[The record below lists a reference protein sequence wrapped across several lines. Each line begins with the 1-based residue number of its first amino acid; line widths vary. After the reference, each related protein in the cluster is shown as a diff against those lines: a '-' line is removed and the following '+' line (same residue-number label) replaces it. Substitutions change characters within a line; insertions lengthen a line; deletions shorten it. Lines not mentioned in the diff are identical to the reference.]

1 MAEAPSEPIPF
12 PFPEPPSVCDLPP
25 ELAEIRDGESV
36 VEVKFPDGITGWMV
50 TRHADVRKV
59 LVDSRF
65 SSKVMAAAASAMS
78 ETETGKLM
86 NESLVGMDAPEHTR
100 LRKLVSKAF
109 TARRVEALRPRV
121 VELVGEL
128 LDELETLPR
137 PVDLVKSFSVPL
149 PVRVICE
156 LLGVPAGDQDTFHA
170 WSNALL
176 GDWQQVVEKEAATV
190 ALVKYFGD
198 LVAAKRENPADDLI
212 SELIR
217 VGDEDDSTLTEREI
231 IALSIGI
238 LSAGHETTANQISM
252 FLVTLLHNPEEL
264 DKLRAN
270 PEAIPKAVDE
280 LLRFVPLTTTG
291 GIIPRLTTAEVEL
304 SDGKV
309 LPAGVVVLPAVATAN
324 RDPEVFEDG
333 ERLDLGREQN
343 PHLAFG
349 AGIHYCLGAQL
360 ARIELQEA
368 FRAILERMPEIRLAV
383 PESELRL
390 KPASIIRGLES
401 LPLTW

>member
-12 PFPEPPSVCDLPP
+12 PFPDPPSVVEIPP

-36 VEVKFPDGITGWMV
+36 VEVKFPDGISGWMV
-50 TRHADVRKV
+50 TKHADVRKV

-65 SSKVMAAAASAMS
+65 SSKVMASAAAAMS

-100 LRKLVSKAF
+100 LRKLVTKAF
-109 TARRVEALRPRV
+109 TARNVEQLRPRIAEMV
-121 VELVGEL
+121 AEL
-128 LDELETLPR
+128 LDEMEALPR
-137 PVDLVKSFSVPL
+137 PVDLVTAFSVPL

-176 GDWQQVVEKEAATV
+176 GDWSQVVEKEMATV
-190 ALVKYFGD
+190 SLVQYFGE
-198 LVAAKRENPADDLI
+198 LIARKRENPGDDLI
-212 SELIR
+212 TALIKVSE
-217 VGDEDDSTLTEREI
+217 EDPTLTDREI
-231 IALSIGI
+231 TALSIGI
-238 LSAGHETTANQISM
+238 LSAGHETTANQLSM
-252 FLVTLLHNPEEL
+252 FLVHLLNDQEQLKE
-264 DKLRAN
+264 LRAN
-270 PEAIPKAVDE
+270 PDSLPRAIDE

-304 SDGKV
+304 SGGKV
-309 LPAGVVVLPAVATAN
+309 LPAGAVVLPAVAAAN

-333 ERLDLGREQN
+333 DRLDLKREQN
-343 PHLAFG
+343 PHLSFG

-368 FRAILERMPEIRLAV
+368 FRAILERMPEVRLAV

-390 KPASIIRGLES
+390 KSGSIIRGLES
-401 LPLTW
+401 LPVTW

>member
-1 MAEAPSEPIPF
+1 MAEASSEPIAF
-12 PFPEPPSVCDLPP
+12 PFPDPPSVCEMPP
-25 ELAEIRDGESV
+25 ELAAIRDGESV
-36 VEVKFPDGITGWMV
+36 VEVKFPDGISGWMV
-50 TRHADVRKV
+50 TKHADVRKV

-65 SSKVMAAAASAMS
+65 SSKVMAAAAAAMS
-78 ETETGKLM
+78 ETESGKLM

-109 TARRVEALRPRV
+109 TARRVEQLRPRV
-121 VELVGEL
+121 IELVTEL
-128 LDELETLPR
+128 LDELQTLPR

-156 LLGVPAGDQDTFHA
+156 LLGVPATDQDTFHA

-176 GDWQQVVEKEAATV
+176 GDWQQVAEKEAATV

-198 LVAAKRENPADDLI
+198 LIAVKREKPADDLI
-212 SELIR
+212 SELIA
-217 VGDEDDSTLTEREI
+217 VSEEDSTLTEREI

-252 FLVTLLHNPEEL
+252 FLVTLLHNPEEF

-270 PEAIPKAVDE
+270 PEAIPKAIDE

-304 SDGKV
+304 SNGKV

-368 FRAILERMPEIRLAV
+368 FRAILERIPQVRLAV

-390 KPASIIRGLES
+390 KSASIIRGLES
-401 LPLTW
+401 LPVTW

>member
-1 MAEAPSEPIPF
+1 MSDATTEPIAF
-12 PFPEPPSVCDLPP
+12 PFPDPPSVCDLPP
-25 ELAEIRDGESV
+25 ELAEVRDGRSV
-36 VEVKFPDGITGWMV
+36 AEVRFPDGITGYLV
-50 TRHADVRKV
+50 TKHADVRKV

-65 SSKVMAAAASAMS
+65 SSKVMASAAAAMS

-100 LRKLVSKAF
+100 LRKLVSRGF
-109 TARRVEALRPRV
+109 TARRVESLRPRV
-121 VELVGEL
+121 RELVAEL
-128 LDELETLPR
+128 LDEMETKPR
-137 PVDLVKSFSVPL
+137 PVDLVKNFSLPL
-149 PVRVICE
+149 PVRVVCE
-156 LLGVPAGDQDTFHA
+156 LLGVPAEDQDTFHA

-190 ALVKYFGD
+190 ALVKYFGE
-198 LVAAKRENPADDLI
+198 LLEAKRKAPADDLM
-212 SELIR
+212 SALIAAR
-217 VGDEDDSTLTEREI
+217 EDDDTLTEREI
-231 IALSIGI
+231 IALCIGI

-252 FLVTLLHNPEEL
+252 FLVQLLRHPEQFAAL
-264 DKLRAN
+264 KADPAAL
-270 PEAIPKAVDE
+270 PQAVDE
-280 LLRFVPLTTTG
+280 LLRYVPLTTTG

-304 SDGKV
+304 GNGEV
-309 LPAGVVVLPAVATAN
+309 LPAGAVVLPAVATAN

-333 ERLDLGREQN
+333 ERLDLTRAVN

-368 FRAILERMPEIRLAV
+368 LGALLERMPQVRLAV

-401 LPLTW
+401 LPITW

>member
-1 MAEAPSEPIPF
+1 MAEAPSEPIAF
-12 PFPEPPSVCDLPP
+12 PFPDPPSVCELPP
-25 ELAEIRDGESV
+25 ELAEIRDGQSV
-36 VEVKFPDGITGWMV
+36 VEVKFPDGISGWMV
-50 TRHADVRKV
+50 TKHADVRKV

-65 SSKVMAAAASAMS
+65 SSKVMATAAAAMS

-100 LRKLVSKAF
+100 LRKLVTKAF
-109 TARRVEALRPRV
+109 TARRVETLRPRIT
-121 VELVGEL
+121 ELVGQL

-137 PVDLVKSFSVPL
+137 PVDLVKTFSVPL

-190 ALVKYFGD
+190 SLVNYFGE
-198 LVAAKRENPADDLI
+198 LIAVKRENPADDLI
-212 SELIR
+212 SELIAISD
-217 VGDEDDSTLTEREI
+217 GDSTLTEREI

-264 DKLRAN
+264 DKLRDN
-270 PEAIPKAVDE
+270 REAIPKAVDE

-304 SDGKV
+304 TGGQV
-309 LPAGVVVLPAVATAN
+309 LPAGAVVLPAVATAN

-333 ERLDLGREQN
+333 ERLNVTRENN

-349 AGIHYCLGAQL
+349 AGIHHCLGAQL

-368 FRAILERMPEIRLAV
+368 LGAILDRMPQVRLAV

-390 KPASIIRGLES
+390 KSASIIRGLES
-401 LPLTW
+401 LPITW

>member
-1 MAEAPSEPIPF
+1 MAEAPSEPIAF
-12 PFPEPPSVCDLPP
+12 PFPDPPSVCELPP
-25 ELAEIRDGESV
+25 ELAEIRDGQSV
-36 VEVKFPDGITGWMV
+36 VEVKFPDGISGWMV
-50 TRHADVRKV
+50 TKHADVRKV
-59 LVDSRF
+59 LIDSRF
-65 SSKVMAAAASAMS
+65 SSKVMATAAAAMS

-100 LRKLVSKAF
+100 LRKLVTKAF
-109 TARRVEALRPRV
+109 TARRVETLRPRIT
-121 VELVGEL
+121 ELVGQL

-137 PVDLVKSFSVPL
+137 PVDLVKNFSVPL

-190 ALVKYFGD
+190 SLVNYFGE
-198 LVAAKRENPADDLI
+198 LIAVKRENPADDLI
-212 SELIR
+212 SELIAISD
-217 VGDEDDSTLTEREI
+217 GDSTLTEREI

-264 DKLRAN
+264 DKLRDN
-270 PEAIPKAVDE
+270 REAIPKAVDE

-304 SDGKV
+304 SGGQV
-309 LPAGVVVLPAVATAN
+309 LPAGAVVLPAVATAN

-333 ERLDLGREQN
+333 ERLNVTRENN

-349 AGIHYCLGAQL
+349 AGIHHCLGAQL

-368 FRAILERMPEIRLAV
+368 LGAILDRMPQVRLAV

-390 KPASIIRGLES
+390 KSASIIRGLES
-401 LPLTW
+401 LPITW

>member
-12 PFPEPPSVCDLPP
+12 PFPEPPSVRDVPP

-36 VEVKFPDGITGWMV
+36 VQVKFPDGITGWMV
-50 TRHADVRKV
+50 TKHADVRKV

-100 LRKLVSKAF
+100 LRKLVTKAF
-109 TARRVEALRPRV
+109 TARNVEQLRPRIAEMV
-121 VELVGEL
+121 AEL
-128 LDELETLPR
+128 LDEMEQLPR
-137 PVDLVKSFSVPL
+137 PVDMVKAFSVPL

-156 LLGVPAGDQDTFHA
+156 LLGVPAADQDTFHA

-176 GDWQQVVEKEAATV
+176 GDWSQVVEKEMATV
-190 ALVKYFGD
+190 SLVQYFGE
-198 LVAAKRENPADDLI
+198 LIARKRENPGDDLI
-212 SELIR
+212 TALIKVSE
-217 VGDEDDSTLTEREI
+217 EDPTLTDREI
-231 IALSIGI
+231 TALSIGI
-238 LSAGHETTANQISM
+238 LSAGHETTANQLSM
-252 FLVTLLHNPEEL
+252 FLVHLLNDQEQLKE
-264 DKLRAN
+264 LRAN
-270 PEAIPKAVDE
+270 PDGLPRAIDE

-309 LPAGVVVLPAVATAN
+309 LPAGAVVLPAVATAN

-333 ERLDLGREQN
+333 DRLDLKREQN
-343 PHLAFG
+343 PHLSFG

-368 FRAILERMPEIRLAV
+368 FGAILERMPELRLAV
-383 PESELRL
+383 PESELNL
-390 KPASIIRGLES
+390 KAASIIRGLES
-401 LPLTW
+401 LPITW

>member
-1 MAEAPSEPIPF
+1 MAEAPSEPIAF
-12 PFPEPPSVCDLPP
+12 PFPDPPSVCELPP
-25 ELAEIRDGESV
+25 ELAEIRDGRSV
-36 VEVKFPDGITGWMV
+36 VEVKFPDGISGWMV
-50 TRHADVRKV
+50 TKHADVRKV

-65 SSKVMAAAASAMS
+65 SSKVMATASAAMS

-100 LRKLVSKAF
+100 LRKLVTKAF
-109 TARRVEALRPRV
+109 TARRVETLRPRIT
-121 VELVGEL
+121 ELVGQL

-137 PVDLVKSFSVPL
+137 PVDLVKNFSVPL

-190 ALVKYFGD
+190 SLVKYFGD
-198 LVAAKRENPADDLI
+198 LIAVKRENPADDLI
-212 SELIR
+212 SELIAISD
-217 VGDEDDSTLTEREI
+217 GDSTLTEREI

-264 DKLRAN
+264 DKLRDHR
-270 PEAIPKAVDE
+270 EAIPKAVDE

-304 SDGKV
+304 SGGQV
-309 LPAGVVVLPAVATAN
+309 LPAGAVVLPAVATAN

-333 ERLDLGREQN
+333 ERLNVTRENN

-349 AGIHYCLGAQL
+349 AGIHHCLGAQL

-368 FRAILERMPEIRLAV
+368 LGAILDRMPQVRLAV

-390 KPASIIRGLES
+390 KSASIIRGLES
-401 LPLTW
+401 LPITW

>member
-1 MAEAPSEPIPF
+1 PIAF
-12 PFPEPPSVCDLPP
+12 PFPDPPSVCELPP
-25 ELAEIRDGESV
+25 ELAEIRDGQSV
-36 VEVKFPDGITGWMV
+36 VEVKFPDGISGWMV
-50 TRHADVRKV
+50 TKHADVRKV

-65 SSKVMAAAASAMS
+65 SSKVMATAAAAMS

-100 LRKLVSKAF
+100 LRKLVTKAF
-109 TARRVEALRPRV
+109 TARRVETLRPRIT
-121 VELVGEL
+121 ELVGQL

-137 PVDLVKSFSVPL
+137 PVDLVKNFSVPL

-190 ALVKYFGD
+190 SLVNYFGE
-198 LVAAKRENPADDLI
+198 LIAVKRENPADDLI
-212 SELIR
+212 SELIAISD
-217 VGDEDDSTLTEREI
+217 GDSTLTEREI

-264 DKLRAN
+264 DKLRDN
-270 PEAIPKAVDE
+270 REAIPKAVDE

-304 SDGKV
+304 SGGQV
-309 LPAGVVVLPAVATAN
+309 LPAGAVVLPAVATAN

-333 ERLDLGREQN
+333 ERLNVTRENN

-349 AGIHYCLGAQL
+349 AGIHHCLGAQL

-368 FRAILERMPEIRLAV
+368 LGAILDRMPQVRLAV

-390 KPASIIRGLES
+390 KSASIIRGLES
-401 LPLTW
+401 LPITW

>member
-1 MAEAPSEPIPF
+1 MAEAPSEPIAF
-12 PFPEPPSVCDLPP
+12 PFPDPPSVCELPP
-25 ELAEIRDGESV
+25 ELAEIRDGQSV
-36 VEVKFPDGITGWMV
+36 VEVKFPDGISGWMV
-50 TRHADVRKV
+50 TKHADVRKV

-65 SSKVMAAAASAMS
+65 SSKVMATAAAAMS

-100 LRKLVSKAF
+100 LRKLVTKAF
-109 TARRVEALRPRV
+109 TARRVETLRPRIT
-121 VELVGEL
+121 ELVGQL

-137 PVDLVKSFSVPL
+137 PVDLVKNFSVPL

-190 ALVKYFGD
+190 SLVKYFGD
-198 LVAAKRENPADDLI
+198 LIAVKRENPADDLI
-212 SELIR
+212 SELIAISN
-217 VGDEDDSTLTEREI
+217 EDSTLTEREI

-264 DKLRAN
+264 DKLRDN
-270 PEAIPKAVDE
+270 REAIPKAVDE

-304 SDGKV
+304 SGGQV
-309 LPAGVVVLPAVATAN
+309 LPAGAVVLPAVATAN

-333 ERLDLGREQN
+333 ERLNVTRENN

-349 AGIHYCLGAQL
+349 AGIHHCLGAQL

-368 FRAILERMPEIRLAV
+368 LGAILDRMPEVRLAV

-390 KPASIIRGLES
+390 KSASIIRGLES
-401 LPLTW
+401 LPITW

>member
-1 MAEAPSEPIPF
+1 MAEAPSEPIAF
-12 PFPEPPSVCDLPP
+12 PFPAPPSVRDVPP
-25 ELAEIRDGESV
+25 QLAEIRDGESV

-50 TRHADVRKV
+50 TKHADVRKV

-65 SSKVMAAAASAMS
+65 SSKVMASAAAAMS

-100 LRKLVSKAF
+100 LRKLVTKAF
-109 TARRVEALRPRV
+109 TARNVEQLRPRIAEMV
-121 VELVGEL
+121 AEL

-137 PVDLVKSFSVPL
+137 PVDMVKAFSVPL

-156 LLGVPAGDQDTFHA
+156 LLGVPASDQDTFHA

-176 GDWQQVVEKEAATV
+176 GDWSQVVEKEMATV
-190 ALVKYFGD
+190 SLVQYFGE
-198 LVAAKRENPADDLI
+198 LIARKRENPGDDLI
-212 SELIR
+212 TALIKVSE
-217 VGDEDDSTLTEREI
+217 EDPTLTDREI
-231 IALSIGI
+231 TALSIGI
-238 LSAGHETTANQISM
+238 LSAGHETTANQLSM
-252 FLVTLLHNPEEL
+252 FLVHLLNDQEQLKE
-264 DKLRAN
+264 LRAN
-270 PEAIPKAVDE
+270 PDGLPRAIDE

-304 SDGKV
+304 SGGKV
-309 LPAGVVVLPAVATAN
+309 LPAGAVVLPAVATAN

-333 ERLDLGREQN
+333 DRLDLKREQN
-343 PHLAFG
+343 PHLSFG

-368 FRAILERMPEIRLAV
+368 FRAILERMPEVRLAV
-383 PESELRL
+383 PESELKL
-390 KPASIIRGLES
+390 KTASIIRGLES
-401 LPLTW
+401 LPITW

>member
-1 MAEAPSEPIPF
+1 MAEAPSEPIAF
-12 PFPEPPSVCDLPP
+12 PFPDPPSVCELPP
-25 ELAEIRDGESV
+25 ELAEIRDGQSV
-36 VEVKFPDGITGWMV
+36 VEVKFPDGISGWMV
-50 TRHADVRKV
+50 TKHADVRKV

-65 SSKVMAAAASAMS
+65 SSKVMATAAAAMS

-100 LRKLVSKAF
+100 LRKLVTKAF
-109 TARRVEALRPRV
+109 TARRVETLRPRIT
-121 VELVGEL
+121 ELVGQL

-137 PVDLVKSFSVPL
+137 PVDLVKTFSVPL

-190 ALVKYFGD
+190 SLVNYFGE
-198 LVAAKRENPADDLI
+198 LIAVKRENPADDLI
-212 SELIR
+212 SELIAISN
-217 VGDEDDSTLTEREI
+217 EDSTLTEREI

-252 FLVTLLHNPEEL
+252 FLVTLLHNPAEL
-264 DKLRAN
+264 DKLRDN
-270 PEAIPKAVDE
+270 REAIPKAVDE

-304 SDGKV
+304 SGGQV
-309 LPAGVVVLPAVATAN
+309 LPAGAVVLPAVATAN

-333 ERLDLGREQN
+333 ERLNVTRENN

-349 AGIHYCLGAQL
+349 AGIHHCLGAQL

-368 FRAILERMPEIRLAV
+368 LGAILDRMPEVRLAV

-390 KPASIIRGLES
+390 KSASIIRGLES
-401 LPLTW
+401 LPITW

>member
-1 MAEAPSEPIPF
+1 MAEAPSEPIAF
-12 PFPEPPSVCDLPP
+12 PFPDPPSVCELPP
-25 ELAEIRDGESV
+25 ELAEIRDGRSV
-36 VEVKFPDGITGWMV
+36 VEVKFPDGISGWMV
-50 TRHADVRKV
+50 TKHADVRKV

-65 SSKVMAAAASAMS
+65 SSKVMATAAAAMS

-100 LRKLVSKAF
+100 LRKLVTKAF
-109 TARRVEALRPRV
+109 TARRVETLRPRIT
-121 VELVGEL
+121 ELVGQL

-137 PVDLVKSFSVPL
+137 PVDLVKNFSVPL

-190 ALVKYFGD
+190 SLVKYFGD
-198 LVAAKRENPADDLI
+198 LIAVKRENPADDLI
-212 SELIR
+212 SELIAIS
-217 VGDEDDSTLTEREI
+217 DEDSTLTEREI

-264 DKLRAN
+264 DKLRDN
-270 PEAIPKAVDE
+270 REAIPKAVDE

-304 SDGKV
+304 SGGQV
-309 LPAGVVVLPAVATAN
+309 LPAGAVVLPAVATAN

-333 ERLDLGREQN
+333 ERLNVTRENN

-349 AGIHYCLGAQL
+349 AGIHHCLGAQL

-368 FRAILERMPEIRLAV
+368 LGAILDRMPQVRLAV

-390 KPASIIRGLES
+390 KSASIIRGLES
-401 LPLTW
+401 LPITW

>member
-1 MAEAPSEPIPF
+1 MAEAPSEPVAF
-12 PFPEPPSVCDLPP
+12 PFPDPPSVRELPP
-25 ELAEIRDGESV
+25 ELAEIRDGAAV
-36 VEVKFPDGITGWMV
+36 VEVKFPDGISGWMV
-50 TRHADVRKV
+50 TKHADVRKV

-65 SSKVMAAAASAMS
+65 SSKVMATAAAAMS

-100 LRKLVSKAF
+100 LRKLVTKAF
-109 TARRVEALRPRV
+109 TARNVEQLRPRIAEMV
-121 VELVGEL
+121 SEL
-128 LDELETLPR
+128 LDEMENLLR
-137 PVDLVKSFSVPL
+137 PVDLVKAFSVPL

-156 LLGVPAGDQDTFHA
+156 LLGVPAKDQDSFHA
-170 WSNALL
+170 WSNSLL
-176 GDWQQVVEKEAATV
+176 GDWSQVVEKELATV
-190 ALVKYFGD
+190 SLVKYFGE
-198 LVAAKRENPADDLI
+198 LITRKRENPGDDLI
-212 SELIR
+212 TALIKVSE
-217 VGDEDDSTLTEREI
+217 EDTTFTEREI

-252 FLVTLLHNPEEL
+252 FLVHLLHHRDQFDALRENPEG
-264 DKLRAN
+264 
-270 PEAIPKAVDE
+270 IPRAVDE

-304 SDGKV
+304 SNGTV
-309 LPAGVVVLPAVATAN
+309 LPAGTVVMPAVATAN

-333 ERLDLGREQN
+333 ERLNLAREHN

-368 FRAILERMPEIRLAV
+368 FKAILERMPSVRLAV

-390 KPASIIRGLES
+390 KSASIIRGLEG
-401 LPLTW
+401 LPITW

>member
-1 MAEAPSEPIPF
+1 MAEAPSEPIAF
-12 PFPEPPSVCDLPP
+12 PFPDPPSVRELPP

-36 VEVKFPDGITGWMV
+36 VEVKFPDGISGWMV

-65 SSKVMAAAASAMS
+65 SSKVMASAAAGMA

-100 LRKLVSKAF
+100 LRKLVTKAF
-109 TARRVEALRPRV
+109 TARNIEQLRPRV
-121 VELVGEL
+121 AEIVAEL
-128 LDELETLPR
+128 LDELEDQPR
-137 PVDLVKSFSVPL
+137 PVDLVKAFSVPL

-156 LLGVPAGDQDTFHA
+156 LLGVPAEDQDTFHA

-176 GDWQQVVEKEAATV
+176 GDWSQVVEKEAATV
-190 ALVKYFGD
+190 ALVGYFGE
-198 LVAAKRENPADDLI
+198 LIAAKRAEPAEDLI
-212 SELIR
+212 TALIKVSE
-217 VGDEDDSTLTEREI
+217 EDPTLTDREI
-231 IALSIGI
+231 TALSIGI

-252 FLVTLLHNPEEL
+252 FLVHLLNDPGQLAE
-264 DKLRAN
+264 LRAN
-270 PEAIPKAVDE
+270 PEALPRAVDE

-304 SDGKV
+304 SNGKV
-309 LPAGVVVLPAVATAN
+309 LPAGAVVLPAVATAN
-324 RDPEVFEDG
+324 RDPEVFADG
-333 ERLDLGREQN
+333 ERLDLSREHN

-368 FRAILERMPEIRLAV
+368 FKAILERLPSVRLAV

-390 KPASIIRGLES
+390 KSASIIRGLES
-401 LPLTW
+401 LPITW

>member
-1 MAEAPSEPIPF
+1 MAEAPSEPIAF
-12 PFPEPPSVCDLPP
+12 PFPDPPSVCELPP
-25 ELAEIRDGESV
+25 ELAEIRDGRSV
-36 VEVKFPDGITGWMV
+36 VEVKFPDGISGWMV
-50 TRHADVRKV
+50 TKHADVRKV

-65 SSKVMAAAASAMS
+65 SSKVMATAAAAMS

-100 LRKLVSKAF
+100 LRKLVTKAF
-109 TARRVEALRPRV
+109 TARRVETLRPRIT
-121 VELVGEL
+121 ELVGQL

-137 PVDLVKSFSVPL
+137 PVDLVKNFSVPL

-190 ALVKYFGD
+190 SLVKYFGD
-198 LVAAKRENPADDLI
+198 LIAVKRENPADDLI
-212 SELIR
+212 SELIAISD
-217 VGDEDDSTLTEREI
+217 GDSTLTEREI

-264 DKLRAN
+264 DKLRDN
-270 PEAIPKAVDE
+270 REAIPKAVDE

-304 SDGKV
+304 SGGQV
-309 LPAGVVVLPAVATAN
+309 LPAGAVVLPAVATAN

-333 ERLDLGREQN
+333 ERLNVTRENN

-349 AGIHYCLGAQL
+349 AGIHHCLGAQL

-368 FRAILERMPEIRLAV
+368 LGAILDRMPQVRLAV

-390 KPASIIRGLES
+390 KSASIIRGLES
-401 LPLTW
+401 LPITW

>member
-1 MAEAPSEPIPF
+1 MAEAPSEPIAF
-12 PFPEPPSVCDLPP
+12 PFPDPPSVCELPP
-25 ELAEIRDGESV
+25 ELAEIRDGQSV
-36 VEVKFPDGITGWMV
+36 VEVKFPDGISGWMV
-50 TRHADVRKV
+50 TKHADVRKV

-65 SSKVMAAAASAMS
+65 SSKVMATAAAAMS

-100 LRKLVSKAF
+100 LRKLVTKAF
-109 TARRVEALRPRV
+109 TARRVETLRPRIT
-121 VELVGEL
+121 ELVGQL

-137 PVDLVKSFSVPL
+137 PVDLVKTFSVPL

-190 ALVKYFGD
+190 SLVNYFGE
-198 LVAAKRENPADDLI
+198 LIAVKRENPADDLI
-212 SELIR
+212 SELIAISN
-217 VGDEDDSTLTEREI
+217 EDSTLTEREI

-252 FLVTLLHNPEEL
+252 FLVTLLHNPAEL
-264 DKLRAN
+264 DKLRDN
-270 PEAIPKAVDE
+270 REAIPKAVDE

-304 SDGKV
+304 SGGQV
-309 LPAGVVVLPAVATAN
+309 LPAGAVVLPAVATAN

-333 ERLDLGREQN
+333 ERLNVTRENN

-349 AGIHYCLGAQL
+349 SGIHHCLGAQL

-368 FRAILERMPEIRLAV
+368 LGAILDRMPEVRLAV

-390 KPASIIRGLES
+390 KSASIIRGLES
-401 LPLTW
+401 LPITW

>member
-1 MAEAPSEPIPF
+1 MAEAPSEPIAF
-12 PFPEPPSVCDLPP
+12 PFPDPPSVCELPP
-25 ELAEIRDGESV
+25 ELAEIRDGQSV
-36 VEVKFPDGITGWMV
+36 VEVKFPDGISGWMV
-50 TRHADVRKV
+50 TKHADVRKV

-65 SSKVMAAAASAMS
+65 SSKVMATAAAAMS

-100 LRKLVSKAF
+100 LRKLVTKAF
-109 TARRVEALRPRV
+109 TARRVETLRPRIT
-121 VELVGEL
+121 ELVGQL

-137 PVDLVKSFSVPL
+137 PVDLVKNFSVPL

-190 ALVKYFGD
+190 SLVNYFGE
-198 LVAAKRENPADDLI
+198 LIAVKRENPADDLI
-212 SELIR
+212 SELIAISD
-217 VGDEDDSTLTEREI
+217 GDSTLTEREI

-264 DKLRAN
+264 DKLRDN
-270 PEAIPKAVDE
+270 REAIPKAVDE

-304 SDGKV
+304 SGGQV
-309 LPAGVVVLPAVATAN
+309 LPAGAVVLPAVATAN

-333 ERLDLGREQN
+333 ERLNVTRENN

-349 AGIHYCLGAQL
+349 AGIHHCLGAQL

-368 FRAILERMPEIRLAV
+368 LGAILDRMPQVRLAV

-390 KPASIIRGLES
+390 KSASIIRGLES
-401 LPLTW
+401 LPITW

>member
-12 PFPEPPSVCDLPP
+12 PFPDPPSVCEMPP

-36 VEVKFPDGITGWMV
+36 VELKFPDGITGWMV
-50 TRHADVRKV
+50 TKHADVRKV

-65 SSKVMAAAASAMS
+65 SSRVIATVAASMS

-109 TARRVEALRPRV
+109 TARRVEQLRPRI
-121 VELVGEL
+121 VELVTEL

-137 PVDLVKSFSVPL
+137 PVDLVKAFSVPL

-156 LLGVPAGDQDTFHA
+156 LLGVPAGDQDSFHA

-176 GDWQQVVEKEAATV
+176 GDWQQVVEKEEAIV

-198 LVAAKRENPADDLI
+198 LIAVKREKPADDMI
-212 SELIR
+212 SELIA
-217 VGDEDDSTLTEREI
+217 VSDKEDSSLTEREI
-231 IALSIGI
+231 ITLSIGI
-238 LSAGHETTANQISM
+238 LSAGHETTANLISM
-252 FLVTLLHNPEEL
+252 FLVHLLHDPEEF

-270 PEAIPKAVDE
+270 PGAIPQAVDE
-280 LLRFVPLTTTG
+280 LLRFVPLTATG
-291 GIIPRLTTAEVEL
+291 GITPRLTTAEVEL
-304 SDGKV
+304 SNGKV
-309 LPAGVVVLPAVATAN
+309 LPAGVMVLPAVSTAN
-324 RDPEVFEDG
+324 RDPDVFEDG
-333 ERLDLGREQN
+333 ERLNLGREQN
-343 PHLAFG
+343 QHLTFG

-368 FRAILERMPEIRLAV
+368 FRAIMDRMPEIRLAV

-390 KPASIIRGLES
+390 KSASILRGLES
-401 LPLTW
+401 LPITW

>member
-1 MAEAPSEPIPF
+1 MAEAPSEPIAF
-12 PFPEPPSVCDLPP
+12 PFPDPPSVCELPP
-25 ELAEIRDGESV
+25 ELAEIRDGQSV
-36 VEVKFPDGITGWMV
+36 VEVKFPDGISGWMV
-50 TRHADVRKV
+50 TKHADVRKV

-65 SSKVMAAAASAMS
+65 SSKVMATAAAAMS

-100 LRKLVSKAF
+100 LRKLVTKAF
-109 TARRVEALRPRV
+109 TARRVETLRPRIT
-121 VELVGEL
+121 ELVGQL

-137 PVDLVKSFSVPL
+137 PVDLVKTFSVPL

-190 ALVKYFGD
+190 SLVNYFGE
-198 LVAAKRENPADDLI
+198 LIAVKRENPADDLI
-212 SELIR
+212 SELIAISN
-217 VGDEDDSTLTEREI
+217 EDSTLTEREI

-252 FLVTLLHNPEEL
+252 FLVTLLHNPAEL
-264 DKLRAN
+264 DKLRDN
-270 PEAIPKAVDE
+270 REAIPKAVDE

-304 SDGKV
+304 SGGQV
-309 LPAGVVVLPAVATAN
+309 LPAGAVVLPAVATAN

-333 ERLDLGREQN
+333 ERLNVTRENN

-349 AGIHYCLGAQL
+349 AGIHHCLGAQL

-368 FRAILERMPEIRLAV
+368 LSAILDRMPEVRLAV

-390 KPASIIRGLES
+390 KSASIIRGLES
-401 LPLTW
+401 LPITW

>member
-1 MAEAPSEPIPF
+1 MAEAPSEPIAF
-12 PFPEPPSVCDLPP
+12 PFPEPPSVRDLPP

-36 VEVKFPDGITGWMV
+36 VEVKFPDGISGWMV
-50 TRHADVRKV
+50 TKHADVRKV

-65 SSKVMAAAASAMS
+65 SSKVMASAAASMS

-100 LRKLVSKAF
+100 LRKLVTRAF
-109 TARRVEALRPRV
+109 TARKVEQLRPRV
-121 VELVGEL
+121 AELVAEL
-128 LDELETLPR
+128 LDEMENQPR
-137 PVDLVKSFSVPL
+137 PVDLVKAFSVPL

-156 LLGVPAGDQDTFHA
+156 LLGVPAKDQETFHA

-176 GDWQQVVEKEAATV
+176 GDWSQVVEKEAATV
-190 ALVKYFGD
+190 SLVGYFGE
-198 LVAAKRENPADDLI
+198 LIAAKRENPADDLI
-212 SELIR
+212 TALIKVSE
-217 VGDEDDSTLTEREI
+217 EDPTLTDREI
-231 IALSIGI
+231 TALSIGI

-252 FLVTLLHNPEEL
+252 FLVHLLNDRDQLEEV
-264 DKLRAN
+264 RAN
-270 PEAIPKAVDE
+270 PEALPRAIDE

-304 SDGKV
+304 SNGKV
-309 LPAGVVVLPAVATAN
+309 LPAGAVVLPAVATAN
-324 RDPEVFEDG
+324 RDPEVFADG
-333 ERLDLGREQN
+333 ELLDLGREHN

-349 AGIHYCLGAQL
+349 AGIHHCLGAQL

-368 FRAILERMPEIRLAV
+368 FKALLERLPSLRLAV

-390 KPASIIRGLES
+390 KSASIIRGLES
-401 LPLTW
+401 LPITW

>member
-1 MAEAPSEPIPF
+1 MA
-12 PFPEPPSVCDLPP
+12 
-25 ELAEIRDGESV
+25 
-36 VEVKFPDGITGWMV
+36 T
-50 TRHADVRKV
+50 
-59 LVDSRF
+59 
-65 SSKVMAAAASAMS
+65 AAAAMS

-109 TARRVEALRPRV
+109 TARRVEQLRPRI
-121 VELVGEL
+121 VELVAEL
-128 LDELETLPR
+128 LDGLETLPR

-156 LLGVPAGDQDTFHA
+156 LLGVAAGDQDTFHA

-198 LVAAKRENPADDLI
+198 LIAVKREKPADDLI
-212 SELIR
+212 SELIAIS
-217 VGDEDDSTLTEREI
+217 EEDSTLTEREI

-252 FLVTLLHNPEEL
+252 FLVTLLHNPEEF

-270 PEAIPKAVDE
+270 PEAIPQAVDE

-304 SDGKV
+304 SNGKV
-309 LPAGVVVLPAVATAN
+309 LPAGAVVLPAVATAN

-333 ERLDLGREQN
+333 ERLNLGREQN

-368 FRAILERMPEIRLAV
+368 FRAILERMPQVRLAV

-390 KPASIIRGLES
+390 KSASIIRGLES